1 MVNMNFECTNIIN
14 FNQRNCYPFGGEHG
28 SREKSELCEEV
39 NLRPFVFCS
48 TTVLIPHRKL
58 KFFYQSLGN
67 KIKIFFLIQQHAGG
81 GWGGGYVVYFLTLVS
96 LKSEFFPVLSIG
108 LHVKVIF
115 QDLGYLKGGYSYP
128 LDKSLLLG

>member
-1 MVNMNFECTNIIN
+1 MVNMNFERTNIIN
-14 FNQRNCYPFGGEHG
+14 FDQRNCYPFGGEHG

-48 TTVLIPHRKL
+48 TTVLIPHRKV

-67 KIKIFFLIQQHAGG
+67 KIKIFFLIQQHAGRG
-81 GWGGGYVVYFLTLVS
+81 VGGGYVVYFLTLVS
-96 LKSEFFPVLSIG
+96 LKSEFFHVLSIG

>member
-1 MVNMNFECTNIIN
+1 MVNMNFERTNIIN
-14 FNQRNCYPFGGEHG
+14 VNQRNCYPFGGEHG

-81 GWGGGYVVYFLTLVS
+81 GWGGGYVVM
-96 LKSEFFPVLSIG
+96 LSISS
-108 LHVKVIF
+108 LW
-115 QDLGYLKGGYSYP
+115 SP
-128 LDKSLLLG
+128 LRVNFSMFSQ

>member
-1 MVNMNFECTNIIN
+1 MVNMNFEHTNIIN
-14 FNQRNCYPFGGEHG
+14 FNQRNCYPFGGKHG

-67 KIKIFFLIQQHAGG
+67 KIKIYFHIQQHAGG
-81 GWGGGYVVYFLTLVS
+81 GWGGG
-96 LKSEFFPVLSIG
+96 EGMLSI
-108 LHVKVIF
+108 
-115 QDLGYLKGGYSYP
+115 
-128 LDKSLLLG
+128 SLLWCPFRVNFSMFS

>member
-1 MVNMNFECTNIIN
+1 MNFERTNIIN

-81 GWGGGYVVYFLTLVS
+81 GWGGVCCYVVYFLTLVS

>member
-1 MVNMNFECTNIIN
+1 MNFEHTNIIN

-81 GWGGGYVVYFLTLVS
+81 GWGGVCCYVVYFLTLVS

>member
-1 MVNMNFECTNIIN
+1 MVNMNFERTNIIN

-81 GWGGGYVVYFLTLVS
+81 GWGGYVVM
-96 LKSEFFPVLSIG
+96 LSISS
-108 LHVKVIF
+108 LW
-115 QDLGYLKGGYSYP
+115 SP
-128 LDKSLLLG
+128 LRVNFSMFSQ

>member
-1 MVNMNFECTNIIN
+1 MVNMNFERTNIIN
-14 FNQRNCYPFGGEHG
+14 FNQKNCYPFGGEHG

-81 GWGGGYVVYFLTLVS
+81 GWGGGVCCL
-96 LKSEFFPVLSIG
+96 FPYSG
-108 LHVKVIF
+108 L
-115 QDLGYLKGGYSYP
+115 P
-128 LDKSLLLG
+128 LE